1 MLTVGK
7 DEAGVERRLRDGGLR
22 CPDCG
27 GLLGPWGWAGP
38 RTVWGIGWWRR
49 VRPRRTRCRA
59 CGRTHV
65 LSPVNVL
72 WHRRD
77 DVSVIGEALTR
88 SALGEGFRSI
98 ARVLGRPEATVRGW
112 IRRMRR
118 LAEPIRVAFTLVR
131 AALVVDTPFVAA
143 GAGAAPPA
151 AAVGAVLA
159 VAAATGECFA
169 ELADVAASA
178 PWEVACAVTGGRL
191 LAPPTAGFAINM
203 NRTLV
208 VFGR

>member
-7 DEAGVERRLRDGGLR
+7 DEAGVERRLREGGLC
-22 CPDCG
+22 CPDCAG
-27 GLLGPWGWAGP
+27 HLCPWGWAAP

-49 VRPRRTRCRA
+49 IRPRRSRCRR

-98 ARVLGRPEATVRGW
+98 ARLLGRPEATVRGW

-131 AALVVDTPFVAA
+131 AGLVVDAPFVAVA
-143 GAGAAPPA
+143 GSPLAE
-151 AAVGAVLA
+151 AVGAVLA
-159 VAAATGECFA
+159 TAAAAGERFA
-169 ELADVAASA
+169 ELAEVAVSA
-178 PWEVACAVTGGRL
+178 PWEVACAVTGGML
-191 LAPPTAGFAINM
+191 PAPPGVGFRINM
-203 NRTLV
+203 NHTLV
-208 VFGR
+208 GFGR